1 MSSEWRVILRAWLG
15 SFKYFHPEGTSLNER
30 CIFLGERNKGKPS
43 IKHTSHILIKYP
55 TFLSKK
61 KTTLREQTIDINRA
75 VHPSPLDV
83 NELLL

>member
-1 MSSEWRVILRAWLG
+1 MSLTASEWRVILRAWLG

-43 IKHTSHILIKYP
+43 ITHFYQIPHIFIQ
-55 TFLSKK
+55 KK
-61 KTTLREQTIDINRA
+61 KTIPREQTIDINRA

-83 NELLL
+83 NGLLL